1 MIDFR
6 FFLYRIFRN
15 ILKIAAGCRL
25 PPLAT
30 LRDIIFSIWA
40 IYWLFICLWNREI
53 RLFDS
58 IGFLCLY
65 GVYILTVIGMSVWK
79 SRNASHEEQ
88 VVWNVDE
95 QVDDQEM
102 IVGGNFMVKI
112 QANIYLKKEQMEST
126 KIRLMMGS
134 FLTSWCFPGRP
145 KHWKH

>member
-1 MIDFR
+1 
-6 FFLYRIFRN
+6 
-15 ILKIAAGCRL
+15 
-25 PPLAT
+25 
-30 LRDIIFSIWA
+30 
-40 IYWLFICLWNREI
+40 
-53 RLFDS
+53 
-58 IGFLCLY
+58 
-65 GVYILTVIGMSVWK
+65 MSVWK

>member
-1 MIDFR
+1 MSFA
-6 FFLYRIFRN
+6 FFYIFRN

-25 PPLAT
+25 PPLPT

-95 QVDDQEM
+95 EVDDQEM
-102 IVGGNFMVKI
+102 IVGGNFIVKI
-112 QANIYLKKEQMEST
+112 
-126 KIRLMMGS
+126 
-134 FLTSWCFPGRP
+134 
-145 KHWKH
+145 